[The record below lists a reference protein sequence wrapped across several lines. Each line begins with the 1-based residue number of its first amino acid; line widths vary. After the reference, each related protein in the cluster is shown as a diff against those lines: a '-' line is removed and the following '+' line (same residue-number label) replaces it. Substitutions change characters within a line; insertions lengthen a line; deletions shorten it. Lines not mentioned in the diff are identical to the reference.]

1 MAAIELTSE
10 RLLVREMAP
19 EDWPAV
25 HEWASRPEAC
35 RYQTWGPNTPEETQ
49 AFVGRVVAAAAA
61 EPRTE
66 FTLLAQL
73 RDTGRVVGSG
83 SLFVRSQQFGTGEV
97 AYIVHP
103 DNWGQGIASEMAA
116 ALVGWGFAELGLHRV
131 FGTCDPR
138 NVASARVLRKLGMTH
153 EGRMRHTALIRDGWR
168 DSELYAVLEHE
179 WRARPSSS

>member
-1 MAAIELTSE
+1 MRSPRCGPAAAG
-10 RLLVREMAP
+10 RAP
-19 EDWPAV
+19 WPAV
-25 HEWASRPEAC
+25 HDWASRHEAC

-49 AFVGRVVAAAAA
+49 TLVGRVVAAGA

-73 RDTGRVVGSG
+73 RDTGRV
-83 SLFVRSQQFGTGEV
+83 
-97 AYIVHP
+97 
-103 DNWGQGIASEMAA
+103 
-116 ALVGWGFAELGLHRV
+116 VGWGFAELGLHRV

-153 EGRMRHTALIRDGWR
+153 EGHMRHTALIRDGWR
-168 DSELYAVLEHE
+168 DSDLYALLEHE